1 MMISVE
7 TVSGLE
13 RRMKV
18 QVPAERIEKEVDSRL
33 EKYGRTAKI
42 KGFRPGKVPMKVIRQ
57 RYGGQVRQEVLGEV
71 LQASYFEAISQ
82 EKLRPAGS
90 PRIEPGDAQ
99 QGQDLEYVAT
109 FEVYPEVDLRNHEG
123 ITVERPV
130 ADISQSDVDEMVE
143 SLRRQRAEWEVTDA
157 VADAGHRLVVKF
169 EGTLDGEAFPGGS
182 GEEVPVVLGE
192 GGMLPDFEQGLMG
205 MKAGEA
211 RDIRV
216 AFPDDYGAEHLAG
229 KTADFRVEAL
239 RVEAQRLPELNEDF
253 CTTFGI
259 REGGVEKLREEVLD
273 SMRREAEQTARRK
286 QKEQV
291 MEGLLAG
298 NEVDLPGVLV
308 EDEIRGLRESTARRM
323 GVDPADSSKLPPRET
338 FEEPA
343 RRRVKLGLLV
353 AEVIRRAEIELDKT
367 RVRERIRELA
377 ADYRNPEEV
386 VKLYTSNRQMM
397 DRLEMEVMEEQVV
410 DWLLDRAEITEK
422 PIQFKELMNKD

>member
-1 MMISVE
+1 MMVSVE

-33 EKYGRTAKI
+33 ERYGRTAKI

-82 EKLRPAGS
+82 EKLRPAGN
-90 PRIEPGDAQ
+90 PRIEPGNAE

-109 FEVYPEVDLRNHEG
+109 FEVYPEVDLKSHEG
-123 ITVERPV
+123 IAVEKPV
-130 ADISQSDVDEMVE
+130 ADIGDSDIDDMIE
-143 SLRRQRAEWEVTDA
+143 SLRRQRAEWEEIEA
-157 VADAGHRLVVKF
+157 AADVGHRLIVKF
-169 EGTLDGEAFPGGS
+169 EGTLEGEAFAGGS
-182 GEEVPVVLGE
+182 GDEVPVVLGE
-192 GGMLPDFEQGLMG
+192 GGMLPDFEAGLTG
-205 MKAGEA
+205 MQSGEE

-216 AFPDDYGAEHLAG
+216 AFPEDYGAEHLAG
-229 KTADFRVEAL
+229 RTADFHVTAL
-239 RVEAQRLPELNEDF
+239 RVEQQRLPEVDDEF
-253 CTTFGI
+253 CAAFGI
-259 REGGVEKLREEVLD
+259 REGGVGKLREEVLD
-273 SMRREAEQTARRK
+273 SMRREAEQTVHRK
-286 QKEQV
+286 LKEQI
-291 MEGLLAG
+291 MDGLLAG
-298 NEVDLPGVLV
+298 NEVDLPAVLV
-308 EDEIRGLRESTARRM
+308 EDEIRSLRDATARRM
-323 GVDPADSSKLPPRET
+323 GIDPADASKLPPRET

-353 AEVIRRAEIELDKT
+353 AEVIRRAEIELDKN

-410 DWLLDRAEITEK
+410 DWLLERANLTEK
-422 PIQFKELMNKD
+422 AIQFKELMNKD